1 MVTGLQDARYP
12 CVLNTRENPLPAS
25 LYWCLSVPC
34 IGPAGLDVMT
44 RQEGRRQTPTGGKE
58 SCSGCSDT
66 AASHQRSEGGGTN
79 RPGWEAGRKPHRYWH
94 EDRKT
99 PCVFSLPHTAT
110 RGRCEPSGGLLKLL
124 ACCLRTHRQTHRHSL
139 SPPSATSSVFCIT
152 PTPLQS
158 FYSHPYP

>member
-1 MVTGLQDARYP
+1 
-12 CVLNTRENPLPAS
+12 
-25 LYWCLSVPC
+25 
-34 IGPAGLDVMT
+34 MT

-110 RGRCEPSGGLLKLL
+110 RGRCEPSGSLLKLL
-124 ACCLRTHRQTHRHSL
+124 ACCRRTHRQTHRHTL
-139 SPPSATSSVFCIT
+139 SSTLRHILCVLHHPH
-152 PTPLQS
+152 PTPIFL
-158 FYSHPYP
+158 FPPLPVVPPPCPIVTSHPPVLPVPVRARGAERRVIN